1 MNQRTRLKEAR
12 IQVANN
18 ALRFFQTKK
27 ETDECTD
34 KFAAP
39 LVTQALGLAYRDMY
53 TRRASSY
60 CSGDRRP
67 GAGDAD
73 NNGGGANS
81 MLSLIHI

>member
-39 LVTQALGLAYRDMY
+39 LVT
-53 TRRASSY
+53 
-60 CSGDRRP
+60 
-67 GAGDAD
+67 
-73 NNGGGANS
+73 
-81 MLSLIHI
+81 

>member
-1 MNQRTRLKEAR
+1 
-12 IQVANN
+12 
-18 ALRFFQTKK
+18 
-27 ETDECTD
+27 
-34 KFAAP
+34 
-39 LVTQALGLAYRDMY
+39 MY

-81 MLSLIHI
+81 MRLPFLLRKKIGDL